1 MNSWNHRLL
10 LALGDALSE
19 GKDSRSPSE
28 AGSVLP
34 RPSAF
39 LSWFCLFDGK
49 QASVS
54 VYLFFVS
61 VFRYLSV
68 CVCVFSVFVL
78 CFPWYWTDCNDPPK
92 FDFRP
97 LD

>member
-1 MNSWNHRLL
+1 MLESPAAARS
-10 LALGDALSE
+10 GDTLSE

-34 RPSAF
+34 RPPAF
-39 LSWFCLFDGK
+39 LSWFCQFDGR

-61 VFRYLSV
+61 VFRHLSV